1 MIKDKRL
8 LKRAQGYQCMVAGR
22 EKMVVDM
29 THDELVREVIN
40 TMNLMEKLDVA
51 TERQGRLIEGWRRGK
66 E

>member
-1 MIKDKRL
+1 
-8 LKRAQGYQCMVAGR
+8 MVAGR